1 MKKLQEIEEDVSLR
15 RFGCSLFEALPRMDF
30 MEVVEFTN
38 DVAYEYAQQACEDL
52 RERIAEEAK
61 VKTVATP
68 LGDYH
73 EVNKESIINTPI
85 ILP

>member
-1 MKKLQEIEEDVSLR
+1 MKNLEEIYEMINSRSGKVWNKKEI
-15 RFGCSLFEALPRMDF
+15 AIM
-30 MEVVEFTN
+30 
-38 DVAYEYAQQACEDL
+38 VARVYAQQACEDL
-52 RERIAEEAK
+52 RERIAEQAK

-73 EVNKESIINTPI
+73 EVNKETILNTEI

>member
-1 MKKLQEIEEDVSLR
+1 MKTLTEIEEEASLK

-30 MEVVEFTN
+30 MEVLEFVN

-52 RERIAEEAK
+52 RERIADNVELNNE
-61 VKTVATP
+61 TSCH
-68 LGDYH
+68 YI
-73 EVNKESIINTPI
+73 EKEDILKSEI